1 MQRKMKQARRVA
13 IGAVVAVTLAGCAV
27 VPNPFKASDIAE
39 RSRKDVQRLAEA
51 SEPVTAPITLQE
63 ATARAV
69 KYNMDYRQRLM
80 EQVAALGQ
88 LDVGNWDLLPKL
100 TLQAGYTSRDNDA
113 YSYGVQPNG
122 VITNSPSTA
131 VERNHLTDSAV
142 FSWNILDFGLSY
154 YRAKQLADQS
164 LIAEEHRRRALQN
177 LTQDV
182 RFAWWRAESAERLV
196 PEIDALLRE
205 VDLAAERAKLIETR
219 RLLPPIQIIAYRRS
233 LLDLAQ
239 QITLRRQ
246 DLVQAK
252 LELAA
257 LMNLRPGTP
266 YQVAVQPLA
275 RDVPDLTAN
284 FDALEN
290 IALINRPELREEDY
304 RRRVT
309 ALEHARSQWATLVP
323 GAGIDY
329 GYYNDTNKFL
339 VNNSWEQ
346 AGMSVA
352 FNLVK
357 VFSLP
362 AINRSFEAQ
371 KAVDDARR
379 LAVSSAVLTQT
390 RVAAVRFGLLK
401 NEYSVWDEALR
412 DDQQIVKYLQSA
424 NQTGLDTELEI
435 IRASAR
441 LLITKINRDLVY
453 SGLQAAMGRVYH
465 SVGLDSLPAATASL
479 ETASIGKELAASIS
493 AFEKEN
499 FLTAVVPERRA
510 VAIAGPQGV
519 PAEGM
524 DAFRS
529 AVQRALTLARI
540 PVSNDKAAARV
551 ETSLEMGARE
561 DNAQSVKMKVRVVD
575 AAGKVLSESEQKSV
589 LLEPIDNLQ
598 WAALGEGAGYR
609 VTAPLQRFLGQPAIV
624 R

>member
-1 MQRKMKQARRVA
+1 M
-13 IGAVVAVTLAGCAV
+13 
-27 VPNPFKASDIAE
+27 
-39 RSRKDVQRLAEA
+39 
-51 SEPVTAPITLQE
+51 
-63 ATARAV
+63 
-69 KYNMDYRQRLM
+69 
-80 EQVAALGQ
+80 
-88 LDVGNWDLLPKL
+88 
-100 TLQAGYTSRDNDA
+100 
-113 YSYGVQPNG
+113 
-122 VITNSPSTA
+122 
-131 VERNHLTDSAV
+131 
-142 FSWNILDFGLSY
+142 
-154 YRAKQLADQS
+154 
-164 LIAEEHRRRALQN
+164 
-177 LTQDV
+177 
-182 RFAWWRAESAERLV
+182 
-196 PEIDALLRE
+196 
-205 VDLAAERAKLIETR
+205 
-219 RLLPPIQIIAYRRS
+219 
-233 LLDLAQ
+233 
-239 QITLRRQ
+239 
-246 DLVQAK
+246 
-252 LELAA
+252 
-257 LMNLRPGTP
+257 
-266 YQVAVQPLA
+266 
-275 RDVPDLTAN
+275 
-284 FDALEN
+284 
-290 IALINRPELREEDY
+290 
-304 RRRVT
+304 
-309 ALEHARSQWATLVP
+309 
-323 GAGIDY
+323 
-329 GYYNDTNKFL
+329 
-339 VNNSWEQ
+339 
-346 AGMSVA
+346 
-352 FNLVK
+352 
-357 VFSLP
+357 
-362 AINRSFEAQ
+362 
-371 KAVDDARR
+371 
-379 LAVSSAVLTQT
+379 SSAVLTQT